1 MKNITNYKV
10 VEGKETEFVDFITH
24 YLFKQGFGVLSKS
37 EIDLLFF
44 ASILKF
50 DDTLGK
56 SDYELSKYFQISQAR
71 IRALKE
77 KLSVKYEVID
87 LPTAIDHFQEKL
99 EFARIDEP
107 FIEIPINDIAV
118 RNALV
123 SLLDE
128 NNILIKSELNPK
140 NFKLRIEDLFE
151 LLLVFERKLSKKT
164 NAPSNEDLIKS
175 FALSLGQRSDLLEKL
190 KINDFSEKDGYLK
203 ILKDG
208 LKKVPVSMGIE
219 FIAGLIPGGYLV
231 SAPVKLILHRLSS
244 KI

>member
-1 MKNITNYKV
+1 MV
-10 VEGKETEFVDFITH
+10 DGKEREFADFITH
-24 YLFKQGFGVLSKS
+24 NLFKQGFGVMSKS
-37 EIDLLFF
+37 EIDLVLF

-50 DDTLGK
+50 GDTLGK

-71 IRALKE
+71 IRSLKE

-87 LPTAIDHFQEKL
+87 VSTAIDHFQEKL
-99 EFARIDEP
+99 EFARIDDP

-128 NNILIKSELNPK
+128 SNILIKSELNPK

-151 LLLVFERKLSKKT
+151 LLLVFERKLSREEKVL
-164 NAPSNEDLIKS
+164 SNEDLIKS
-175 FALSLGQRSDLLEKL
+175 FAIGLRQRRDLLEKL
-190 KINDFSEKDGYLK
+190 KISDFSEKDGYLK
-203 ILKDG
+203 LLKDG
-208 LKKVPVSMGIE
+208 LKKVHVSIGID
-219 FIAGLIPGGYLV
+219 FIASLVPGGYLV
-231 SAPVKLILHRLSS
+231 SAPVKLILDRLSS

>member
-10 VEGKETEFVDFITH
+10 VDGKERDFADFITH

-37 EIDLLFF
+37 EIDLLLF

-50 DDTLGK
+50 DNTLGK

-71 IRALKE
+71 IRSLKE

-87 LPTAIDHFQEKL
+87 VSTAIDHFQEKL
-99 EFARIDEP
+99 EFARIDDP

-128 NNILIKSELNPK
+128 SNILIKSELNPK

-151 LLLVFERKLSKKT
+151 LILVFERKLSKEEKVL
-164 NAPSNEDLIKS
+164 SNEDLIKS
-175 FALSLGQRSDLLEKL
+175 FAISLKQRHDLLEKL
-190 KINDFSEKDGYLK
+190 NISDFSEKDGYLK

-208 LKKVPVSMGIE
+208 LKKVHVSMGID
-219 FIAGLIPGGYLV
+219 FLVSLVPGGYLV
-231 SAPVKLILHRLSS
+231 SSPVKLILDRLSS

>member
-1 MKNITNYKV
+1 MKNITSYKV
-10 VEGKETEFVDFITH
+10 VEGKEREFVDFITH

-44 ASILKF
+44 ASIIKF

-87 LPTAIDHFQEKL
+87 LSTAIDYFQEKL

-118 RNALV
+118 RNVLV

-128 NNILIKSELNPK
+128 SNILIKSELNPK
-140 NFKLRIEDLFE
+140 NFKVRIEDLFE
-151 LLLVFERKLSKKT
+151 LLLVIERKISNDDKVL
-164 NAPSNEDLIKS
+164 SNEDLIKS
-175 FALSLGQRSDLLEKL
+175 FSISLKQRYDLLEKL
-190 KINDFSEKDGYLK
+190 KISDFSEKDGYLK
-203 ILKDG
+203 ILKEG
-208 LKKVPVSMGIE
+208 LKRVPVSMGIE
-219 FIAGLIPGGYLV
+219 FIASLVPGGFLV
-231 SAPVKLILHRLSS
+231 SAPVKLILDRLSS